1 MYNLALMY
9 QEGEGISQNT
19 DKATSLME
27 KAADLGLAQVNK
39 VKPVS

>member
-9 QEGEGISQNT
+9 QEGEGVALNT

-27 KAADLGLAQVNK
+27 RAAELGLAQVNK
-39 VKPVS
+39 VKPV